1 MSDFN
6 FATWRLGLHR
16 QLANAAVI
24 EPPLLEQLDGAW
36 GQAHSAFETTGAISL
51 QFISYIERK
60 FPYEFNLLVS
70 PHLNLVLSHFCHM
83 QLVVTTLNRSQAH
96 AATGVER
103 HRLKEQCLR
112 DPLPSDA
119 SLLPVL
125 ANRMHARILM
135 AMTGTSSQR
144 EREDGIAR
152 NPTFVRNNFLGSMMR
167 EVCILH
173 SLDPKLLISLQT
185 HLGIAV
191 KAAVNVSEI
200 SQYLL
205 AFQVVPNEELSR
217 KYLLGVQQRAQEN
230 RIARLV
236 EWAAQGDGCEAGGCS
251 ARHQRLGNQ
260 RPVALGPALDR
271 AAKADPRR
279 LCRP

>member
-1 MSDFN
+1 MNVSF
-6 FATWRLGLHR
+6 TS
-16 QLANAAVI
+16 
-24 EPPLLEQLDGAW
+24 PPPPPP
-36 GQAHSAFETTGAISL
+36 T
-51 QFISYIERK
+51 
-60 FPYEFNLLVS
+60 
-70 PHLNLVLSHFCHM
+70 C
-83 QLVVTTLNRSQAH
+83 TLWPQAH